1 MYEKR
6 TITFKNGKI
15 YTIDQSKLPKEEKII
30 VLENY
35 KEVAEAIKSMKIRG
49 APIIGVAC
57 AFALAVEANKLKL
70 SNVKMAIRK
79 LEKVSN
85 YLKNTRPTGKNLFWA
100 IDKVLEASR
109 NSKDV
114 KTLKRNVIRT
124 AEEIAEN
131 DVKANKK
138 LVENGEKLIKDGD
151 VVLTHC
157 NSGRLATVA
166 YGTALGSIIKA
177 WKSGKRFK
185 IFITET
191 RPLLQGARLTAW
203 ELKKEKIPFHLITDN
218 MVAFVMKKEKI
229 NKVFVGADRVW
240 SDGSVANKIG
250 TYGIAIISKVLGSK
264 FFVVAPSSTFDL
276 SLKPNETVVEFRKE
290 DEVTSVMGLRIAPRG
305 VKVLNP
311 AFDITPP
318 EYINAIVTE
327 KGVINKPF
335 SKNIKKFLLNYR
347 NHSNL

>member
-6 TITFKNGKI
+6 TILLKDGKI
-15 YTIDQSKLPKEEKII
+15 YTIDQSKLPREEKWIS
-30 VLENY
+30 LKNY

-57 AFALAVEANKLKL
+57 AFAIAIEANKLKSDNIKNAL
-70 SNVKMAIRK
+70 RK
-79 LEKVSN
+79 LEKVAE
-85 YLKNTRPTGKNLFWA
+85 YLKSTRPTGRNLFWA
-100 IDKVLEASR
+100 VDKVLEASR
-109 NSKDV
+109 NSEDV
-114 KTLKRNVIRT
+114 SVLKKNIMRV
-124 AEEIAEN
+124 AEEIAEK
-131 DVKANKK
+131 DIEANKK
-138 LVENGEKLIKDGD
+138 LVENGASLIKDND
-151 VVLTHC
+151 VILTHC

-166 YGTALGSIIKA
+166 YGTALGSIIRA

-203 ELKKEKIPFHLITDN
+203 ELRKERIPFRLITDN
-218 MVAFVMKKEKI
+218 MVAFVMKKEGI

-250 TYGIAIISKVLGSK
+250 TFGIAIISKELGSE

-276 SLKPNETVVEFRKE
+276 SSRPDENIVEFRKE
-290 DEVTSVMGLRIAPRG
+290 DEVTSIMGLRVAPPG
-305 VKVLNP
+305 TKALNP

-318 EYINAIVTE
+318 RYITAIVTE
-327 KGVINKPF
+327 KGIIRKPF
-335 SKNIKKFLLNYR
+335 SKTIRHTILNT
-347 NHSNL
+347 